1 MNERIKTK
9 TKNSTEGQLLVIF
22 GANGDL
28 SHRKLL
34 PAIFHLFVDNLLPDK
49 FAVIGAGSD
58 GKTEETFRTE
68 VRTQLAQFAPETV
81 ADNPDKLTKFLE
93 LLYYKPVNNKIK
105 EDFDGLKSY
114 INTLCTRLD
123 IPRNLIYYFSIPPFM
138 YEVVAAH
145 LVSSGLNTEKDGWK
159 RIIVE
164 KPFGY
169 SYDSAVELDGKLHDG
184 FAEHQ
189 I

>member
-81 ADNPDKLTKFLE
+81 ADNPDKLTKFL
-93 LLYYKPVNNKIK
+93 
-105 EDFDGLKSY
+105 
-114 INTLCTRLD
+114 
-123 IPRNLIYYFSIPPFM
+123 
-138 YEVVAAH
+138 
-145 LVSSGLNTEKDGWK
+145 
-159 RIIVE
+159 
-164 KPFGY
+164 
-169 SYDSAVELDGKLHDG
+169 
-184 FAEHQ
+184 
-189 I
+189 